1 MCARDLLIYEAAS
14 SEYKKRVRVR
24 LQRYKANLPYL
35 TEERRKQDSHIIR
48 GMSGVCLSCW
58 GIGQGL
64 GPTRAQARG

>member
-1 MCARDLLIYEAAS
+1 MCASDLLIYEAAIFDL
-14 SEYKKRVRVR
+14 YQKRECESDFSDTKPI
-24 LQRYKANLPYL
+24 YH